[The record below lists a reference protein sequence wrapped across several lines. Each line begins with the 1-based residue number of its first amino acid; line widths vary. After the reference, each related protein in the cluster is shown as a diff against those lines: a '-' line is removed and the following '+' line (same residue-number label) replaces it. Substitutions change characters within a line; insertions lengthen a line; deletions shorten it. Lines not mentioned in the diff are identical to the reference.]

1 MEKLHKTPNKI
12 WLRPVFLAFV
22 VPVLI
27 LLLVYIIRGVFPFGD
42 KIYVRMDFY
51 HQYAPFLKEFCNR
64 IREGKSLLYAWELG
78 LGTNYWA
85 HFAYY
90 LASPVNWLLVL
101 VPEAFI
107 IEAMNVSMVFRAGIA
122 GACFV
127 YFLKEDRKEKLEM
140 AAFGIFYALSGYF
153 LAYSCN
159 IIWMDGYAL
168 FPLVALGV
176 KRIATGKSARLYTI
190 SMLLCTFSNFYL
202 AVIMGFACV
211 LWFVICLISGRKKTF
226 KAVFKAIVKFVMST
240 ILFVCMSGV
249 VLLPVAA
256 ALMNTPAGESVF
268 PEKTEFYF
276 ALYELLERMCMN
288 TDSNL
293 KGSDFPNIYASV
305 LVLVLLPLYFVNK
318 RIRLRD
324 KIVYGAALLFMLAS
338 FEINVLDYVWHGLH
352 YPNSFP
358 ARQSFFYIFLVLV
371 MGYETY
377 NKRKKLS
384 RPGIIISS
392 LSLMLVTALG
402 WIFLGKD
409 NDSGGALIYLSTI
422 IYSLIYATL
431 LFGEKYTPKK
441 LFLILFMVFC
451 CLEAGVNTCVSG
463 LDSVVSRSAYME
475 DDIETEALLADI
487 MPGENEFYRV
497 EEQDRKTVND
507 AAWDGYYGA
516 SYFSSTMPDG
526 IKEWYDAFGLRN
538 SSVSHSYDGAT
549 PLVTSLLGVRY
560 VFAAEDGVLPGNTF
574 AESEKIVENESILLY
589 ENETV
594 LPLAYMVDEVVK
606 DSFAYNYGNPFTT
619 QNDYAKAVLGEQV
632 SLFRAVAVQEEYGFQ
647 LFDEGA
653 GAENGL
659 NGESPLNQRFI
670 IDIPAGEN
678 LFLYVTTYM
687 EAINVEIVNV
697 ETGEAY
703 TREFD
708 DLKFKK
714 ILSIGVEDYDRRIV
728 VTSGD
733 DTVSDMH
740 FYAYKLNEEILLQ
753 IYEALSADT
762 MAITSFSETKI
773 VGSIEADADGDL
785 LFSVPYDEGWTVKVD
800 GQEVETFGWKDAFLA
815 ISLEAGRHE
824 ISLNYCPVGFRE
836 GLILSLVGGIVGL
849 TILVV
854 SGNRGRKK
862 KTLKNP

>member
-1 MEKLHKTPNKI
+1 MEKLHNAPNKK
-12 WLRPVFLAFV
+12 WLRPMFLAFV

-42 KIYVRMDFY
+42 KMYVRMDFY
-51 HQYAPFLKEFCNR
+51 HQYAPFLKEFCR
-64 IREGKSLLYAWELG
+64 RVREGESLLYAWELG

-101 VPEAFI
+101 VPESFI
-107 IEAMNVSMVFRAGIA
+107 IEAMNVAMVLRAGVA
-122 GACFV
+122 GFCFV

-140 AAFGIFYALSGYF
+140 SAFGIFYALSGYY

-159 IIWMDGYAL
+159 VIWMDGYAL

-176 KRIATGKSARLYTI
+176 KRIATGKSPRLYII

-211 LWFVICLISGRKKTF
+211 LWFVICLISGRKKKF
-226 KAVFKAIVKFVMST
+226 KAVCKAIGKFVMST
-240 ILFVCMSGV
+240 ILFACMSGV
-249 VLLPVAA
+249 ILLPVAA
-256 ALMNTPAGESVF
+256 ALMNTPAGDSIF

-276 ALYELLERMCMN
+276 ALYELIERMCMN

-305 LVLVLLPLYFVNK
+305 LVVVLLPLYFVNK

-324 KIVYGAALLFMLAS
+324 KLVYGSALLLMLAS
-338 FEINVLDYVWHGLH
+338 FEMNKLDYIWHGLH

-377 NKRKKLS
+377 HKRKKLS
-384 RPGIIISS
+384 RPGIMISS
-392 LSLMLVTALG
+392 LSLMLVMAMG

-409 NDSGGALIYLSTI
+409 NDYGGAHIYLCTI
-422 IYSLIYATL
+422 IYILIYATL

-441 LFLILFMVFC
+441 LFLILFIVFT
-451 CLEAGVNTCVSG
+451 CLEAGVNTCVAG
-463 LDSVVSRSAYME
+463 LDSVVSRSSYME
-475 DDIETEALLADI
+475 DDTETEALLTEI
-487 MPGENEFYRV
+487 MPEENVFYRI

-507 AAWDGYYGA
+507 AGWDGYYGA
-516 SYFSSTMPDG
+516 SYFSSTMPG
-526 IKEWYDAFGLRN
+526 GVKEWYDAFGLRN

-574 AESEKIVENESILLY
+574 IESEKTVENESIFLY
-589 ENETV
+589 ENQTV
-594 LPLAYMVDEVVK
+594 LPLAYVVDEELGE
-606 DSFAYNYGNPFTT
+606 SFAYNYSNPFTT
-619 QNDYAKAVLGEQV
+619 QNDFAEAVLGDQV
-632 SLFRAVAVQEEYGFQ
+632 ALFRAVAVQEEYAFQ

-697 ETGEAY
+697 ENGETY
-703 TREFD
+703 TREYD

-714 ILSIGVEDYDRRIV
+714 ILSIGVENYDRRIV
-728 VTSGD
+728 ITSGD
-733 DTVSDMH
+733 DSVTDMN
-740 FYAYKLNEEILLQ
+740 FYAYMMNEEVLLQ
-753 IYEALSADT
+753 VYEVLAANT
-762 MAITSFSETKI
+762 MEITSFSETRI
-773 VGSIEADADGDL
+773 TGSIESGTSGEL
-785 LFSVPYDEGWTVKVD
+785 LFTIPYDKGWAVKVD
-800 GQEVETFGWKDAFLA
+800 GETVDTFGWKEAFLA
-815 ISLEAGRHE
+815 IPLEEGSHE
-824 ISLNYCPVGFRE
+824 IELSYCPTGFRE
-836 GLILSLVGGIVGL
+836 GLVLSIVGGIVLLIVL
-849 TILVV
+849 TV
-854 SGNRGRKK
+854 SGNKGRKK
-862 KTLKNP
+862 KALKNP

>member
-1 MEKLHKTPNKI
+1 MF
-12 WLRPVFLAFV
+12 WAFV

-64 IREGKSLLYAWELG
+64 IRDGESLLYAWELG

-85 HFAYY
+85 HYAYY

-101 VPEAFI
+101 VPDAFI

-140 AAFGIFYALSGYF
+140 AVFGIFYALSGYY

-159 IIWMDGYAL
+159 IIWMDGFAL

-176 KRIATGKSARLYTI
+176 KRIATGKSARLYII

-202 AVIMGFACV
+202 AVIIGFSCV
-211 LWFVICLISGRKKTF
+211 LWFVICLISGRKKTW
-226 KAVFKAIVKFVMST
+226 KPVCKAIGKFIMST

-305 LVLVLLPLYFVNK
+305 LVLVLLPLYFINK

-324 KIVYGAALLFMLAS
+324 KFVYGGALLFMLAS
-338 FEINVLDYVWHGLH
+338 FELNMLDYIWHGLH

-392 LSLMLVTALG
+392 LSLMLITALG

-409 NDSGGALIYLSTI
+409 NDFGGALIYLCTI
-422 IYSLIYATL
+422 IYILIYATL

-441 LFLILFMVFC
+441 LFLILFMVFG
-451 CLEAGVNTCVSG
+451 CLEAGINTCVSG

-475 DDIETEALLADI
+475 DDAETEALLAEI
-487 MPGENEFYRV
+487 MPGENEFYRI

-507 AAWDGYYGA
+507 AGWDGYYGA

-574 AESEKIVENESILLY
+574 IESEMTVGNEYISLY

-594 LPLAYMVDEVVK
+594 LPLAYMVDTEVK

-619 QNDYAKAVLGEQV
+619 QNDFAKAVLGEQV

-647 LFDEGA
+647 LFEEGA

-659 NGESPLNQRFI
+659 NGESTSNHRFI
-670 IDIPAGEN
+670 IDIPAGDN

-697 ETGEAY
+697 ETGETQTKEY
-703 TREFD
+703 D

-714 ILSIGVEDYDRRIV
+714 ILSIGVTDYDRRIII
-728 VTSGD
+728 TSGD
-733 DTVSDMH
+733 DSVTDMN
-740 FYAYKLNEEILLQ
+740 FYAYKINEDVLLRVC
-753 IYEALSADT
+753 EVLGTET
-762 MAITSFSETKI
+762 MEITSFSETKI
-773 VGSIEADADGDL
+773 EGNIESEDGGEL
-785 LFSVPYDEGWTVKVD
+785 LFAIPYDKGWTVKVD
-800 GQEVETFGWKDAFLA
+800 GETVETFGWKDAFLA
-815 ISLEAGRHE
+815 ISLEEGRHE
-824 ISLNYCPVGFRE
+824 ISLSYCPVGFRE
-836 GLILSLVGGIVGL
+836 GLMLSVLGGIVGL
-849 TILVV
+849 VVLAV
-854 SGNRGRKK
+854 SGNKGRKK
-862 KTLKNP
+862 KALKNP

>member
-1 MEKLHKTPNKI
+1 MKKLHSIFNKI
-12 WLRPVFLAFV
+12 WLRPMFWAFV

-64 IREGKSLLYAWELG
+64 IRDGESLLYAWELG

-101 VPEAFI
+101 IPDAFI

-122 GACFV
+122 GVCFV

-140 AAFGIFYALSGYF
+140 AVFGIFYALSGYY

-176 KRIATGKSARLYTI
+176 KRIATGKSARLYII

-202 AVIMGFACV
+202 AVIIGFACV

-226 KAVFKAIVKFVMST
+226 KAVLKAIAKFVMST

-324 KIVYGAALLFMLAS
+324 KLVYGGALLFMLAS
-338 FEINVLDYVWHGLH
+338 FELNMLDYIWHGLH

-409 NDSGGALIYLSTI
+409 NDFGGALIYLCTI
-422 IYSLIYATL
+422 IYILIYATL

-441 LFLILFMVFC
+441 LFLILFMVFG
-451 CLEAGVNTCVSG
+451 CLEAGINTCVSG

-475 DDIETEALLADI
+475 DDAETEALLAEI
-487 MPGENEFYRV
+487 MPGENEFYRI

-507 AAWDGYYGA
+507 AGWDGYYGA

-574 AESEKIVENESILLY
+574 TESEKTVGNEYISLY

-594 LPLAYMVDEVVK
+594 LPLAYMIDTEVK

-619 QNDYAKAVLGEQV
+619 QNDFAKAVLGEQV

-647 LFDEGA
+647 LFEEGA

-659 NGESPLNQRFI
+659 NGESTSNHRFI
-670 IDIPAGEN
+670 IDIPAGDN

-697 ETGEAY
+697 ETGETQTKEY
-703 TREFD
+703 D

-714 ILSIGVEDYDRRIV
+714 ILSIGITDYDRRIV
-728 VTSGD
+728 ITSGD
-733 DTVSDMH
+733 DSVTDMD
-740 FYAYKLNEEILLQ
+740 FYAYKINEDVLLRVC
-753 IYEALSADT
+753 EVLGSDT
-762 MAITSFSETKI
+762 MEITSFSETR
-773 VGSIEADADGDL
+773 IEGNVESDISGDL
-785 LFSVPYDEGWTVKVD
+785 LFAIPYDKGWTVKVD
-800 GQEVETFGWKDAFLA
+800 GETVETFGWKDAFLA
-815 ISLEAGRHE
+815 ISLEEGRHE
-824 ISLNYCPVGFRE
+824 ISLSYCPVGFRE
-836 GLILSLVGGIVGL
+836 GLMLSVLGGIVGL
-849 TILVV
+849 VVLAV
-854 SGNRGRKK
+854 SGNKGRKK
-862 KTLKNP
+862 KALKNP